1 MEENQNNSNNEAAT
15 EAEETQE
22 ALELDFLSDVPMKV
36 TVELGVGG
44 VTIKDLL
51 QLQKGSVLEL
61 DKLAG
66 EPLEVRVNNKLVSK
80 GEVVVINKRYGIRLT
95 DVISPED

>member
-1 MEENQNNSNNEAAT
+1 MEENPNNSKNDT
-15 EAEETQE
+15 DQETSSEPE

>member
-1 MEENQNNSNNEAAT
+1 MEENQNNSNNDGAQDEQKK
-15 EAEETQE
+15 EE

-95 DVISPED
+95 DVISPQD

>member
-1 MEENQNNSNNEAAT
+1 
-15 EAEETQE
+15 
-22 ALELDFLSDVPMKV
+22 MKV